1 MRKISKIRTLQAQYE
16 RHVFLTT
23 SPHSY
28 EKYARALEHFMKK
41 FPEKRGPRD
50 YYSTDIEDYKIL
62 RLREGAT
69 PSYVRYELSVIRNFF
84 QWMLDYHEGLIEYNP
99 ASEVRV
105 GRTERTPI
113 VVRPPELYKT
123 IFDSLEGPHATVL
136 LFAVLTGL
144 GPKDISRVEKK
155 DIDFDGAYL
164 LRPRT
169 IPLRSDILVM
179 LRNKPE
185 GRLFVRHNAVS
196 KSLKYAANK
205 VGYDNIRFPDLQRF
219 FMTTLLRHG
228 VSVDTVEH
236 LVGWKRQ
243 KVTPFHRG
251 PSSEA
256 EVRAAMEHLPHLP
269 ELDVRP

>member
-105 GRTERTPI
+105 GRTERTPAK
-113 VVRPPELYKT
+113 VHPEEIYKT
-123 IFDSLEGPHATVL
+123 IFDSLVLPRERVLL
-136 LFAVLTGL
+136 LFAALTGL
-144 GPKDISRVEKK
+144 GPKEISRVERS
-155 DIDFDGAYL
+155 DIDFDKAML
-164 LRPRT
+164 LT
-169 IPLRSDILVM
+169 S
-179 LRNKPE
+179 
-185 GRLFVRHNAVS
+185 
-196 KSLKYAANK
+196 
-205 VGYDNIRFPDLQRF
+205 
-219 FMTTLLRHG
+219 
-228 VSVDTVEH
+228 
-236 LVGWKRQ
+236 
-243 KVTPFHRG
+243 
-251 PSSEA
+251 
-256 EVRAAMEHLPHLP
+256 
-269 ELDVRP
+269 

>member
-16 RHVFLTT
+16 RHVCLTT

-69 PSYVRYELSVIRNFF
+69 PTYVRYELSVIRNFF

-105 GRTERTPI
+105 GRTERLP
-113 VVRPPELYKT
+113 VKLHPEELYKT
-123 IFDSLEGPHATVL
+123 IFDSVEGRQAPIL

-144 GPKDISRVEKK
+144 GPREIARVEKK
-155 DIDFDGAYL
+155 DIDFDKALL
-164 LRPRT
+164 LRPRV

-179 LRNKPE
+179 LNSLPE
-185 GRLFVRHNAVS
+185 GHLFPKHMAVS
-196 KSLKYAANK
+196 LALKQAVNRA
-205 VGYDNIRFPDLQRF
+205 GYQDVRFPDLQRF
-219 FMTTLLRHG
+219 FITTLLRHG
-228 VSVDTVEH
+228 VSLASVAQLTGRKPEKNGMFQS
-236 LVGWKRQ
+236 L
-243 KVTPFHRG
+243 
-251 PSSEA
+251 PSSE
-256 EVRAAMEHLPHLP
+256 EQIRSAMEFLPRLRGQD
-269 ELDVRP
+269 ERQ